1 MLSSVAHHDRR
12 RRHRV
17 IAAITALWL
26 VLCGVLGARH
36 EAEVRHCVDGN
47 GDSVHAP
54 KMVGAH
60 TGADSDIHATD
71 GEPDRDVCAIAA
83 AMHQSASADCARP
96 LLHSAHQQQLGAN
109 SVIELAAIVT
119 RHVYR
124 LAPKTSPPARV

>member
-1 MLSSVAHHDRR
+1 MLASVTHHDRR
-12 RRHRV
+12 RRPRV
-17 IAAITALWL
+17 IAAIIGVWL

-47 GDSVHAP
+47 GNSVHAP

-60 TGADSDIHATD
+60 TGTHSDVHATD
-71 GEPDRDVCAIAA
+71 GEPNLDVCAIAA
-83 AMHQSASADCARP
+83 AMHQSASANCTRP
-96 LLHSAHQQQLGAN
+96 LLHSAHQQQLGAT